1 MATKLQ
7 LITELANTTSKELSS
22 VNKWTEFLSSA
33 AWQYK
38 YSFEDQ
44 VLIYAQ
50 RPDARAC
57 ADFDTWNEKL
67 KRRIN
72 RGAKGI
78 ALLRERGADF
88 YLDHVFDVS
97 DTYRGMRGVDV
108 KLWEYSDKYDDA
120 IIETLENTFGEL
132 KVTTTLTD
140 AIICAAHNAVEDNKA
155 DYLADLKYAK
165 DDSFL
170 ADLDEFNIDVEFQ
183 QTAEASVAYMVMQRL
198 GLHPEEVFDNEEFRH
213 IVDFSSVEAISVL
226 GNAVSEISEQALRE
240 ISSTITAERKK
251 EINQAKIFAENENQ
265 QYNVIKDEKSPQT
278 QIQNERTD
286 NDGRDNIQKRERD
299 TDTELG
305 STEERTPDRKIRDD
319 EKEIPQTEPQKPL
332 LGDDAE
338 RNIDGTPARD
348 RQDSERASGTDDAE
362 NGIVGGS
369 ERETESGEPAEVD
382 RTYEQPQTFRRR
394 GSAETV
400 SSQLSLFDLIEN
412 EDVAVSMAREAERLT
427 NTRPAFSISQE
438 IIDKVLSD
446 GTNEKESLLMISAE
460 FSKNKPLADKVEF
473 LKDHYGIDGKGFIF
487 DERKVTAWWNKD
499 GMRISYGSSTRDNFT
514 QELSWEDV
522 ARRIDELLDID
533 RFAPTDVLIQIPK
546 YLYNRTADRFWDM
559 RRDMNFDE
567 YPELNDLF
575 TDSVYNSTGSY
586 PDNVS
591 RIEAYLKTSKGL
603 NDVNE
608 LMKKICALYDENSDI
623 VRFRGLNNPYR
634 VAQMVE
640 DLYIPRKE
648 YTAENFS
655 YVPPVRFISEDEIDN
670 FFRGGTGMQ
679 DGRYRVYNYFAE
691 HPDKQE
697 RIAFLKKEY
706 GTGGSY
712 NGKRNED
719 HDGKGIR
726 FSRGQLGNPL
736 AEVHIKW
743 NEAEKRIDKLIK
755 QGRYLTE
762 KDIKNIPDYE
772 RNEVAQAIYYAF
784 HNRIQDS
791 QYRPYPS
798 DMDYYGDAMKTIA
811 EKIKSPAQ
819 MEEIFEELNILLSET
834 LPDDRDYEWRIRARD
849 TLEKYMEGN
858 FNLFPG
864 IARPSPNSVKDLKE
878 AMRVI
883 NEYSKEEFEGDEAD
897 FSDLTSV
904 SLAFTETEDGKHF
917 IDVEADL
924 INHKIIRSIDNQ
936 LVEELKYSSL
946 SELIEEE
953 LYGMSFDDLVYFTD
967 EQLAPFY
974 QSPDSLM
981 EEANMLQD
989 FFIYSKADDIAVS
1002 VQNETVVAAD
1012 GENEWKGKEIYDFI
1026 LNEMLAFNEDGTLAD
1041 GLTVPEEMLEFIK
1054 KAGIEKY
1061 GVVIDFINKEP
1072 EHEAFADFFAR
1083 IHAEDDGK
1091 TVALLPLGDFYES
1104 YGADAE
1110 AIAETLG
1117 FQTTHKT
1124 VEGVEYA
1131 LCGFPKH
1138 RLEENVNVL
1147 TEKGFDVILVDDYGN
1162 PHKVISRDKALG
1174 MPESTAPTEIIEEPD
1189 EDAHEET
1196 PEGLRWDEGTA
1207 MRIAQEEWD
1216 KAHRPPV
1223 HRPTYEQRNYN
1234 FMREFAPAVLEG
1246 SVRYALYESKSFM
1259 PIHISRLSEDTIRIA
1274 HTYEQNGDLMYDPEI
1289 IFEID
1294 EDNEALKPLEYRQDN
1309 MGVYQI
1315 VGENVSD
1322 RELSSFAV
1330 QWFKNIRSQGFHL
1343 AQERLEY
1350 ADADI
1355 EVSYN
1360 EKGEIINVEGEE
1372 NAVALYIEENGV
1384 EFPVDETAE
1393 LVGKEITIED
1403 RRFIVDSVNRDFDTV
1418 SLKDI
1423 TFQEGTGFPIFRR
1436 ESIEFVKLALEQQ
1449 KDAEKIVPEFEKVK
1463 PSKVANTVVYP
1474 EMPMAQRTN
1483 FVIDN
1488 DELGYGGAKEKFRK
1502 NMEAIRVL
1510 KECEFEHRLATPEE
1524 QAILS
1529 EYVGWGGLAE
1539 AFDETKSNWANEF
1552 QELYTALSPEE
1563 YEQAR
1568 ASTLTSHYTSPVI
1581 IKSMYKALENMGFS
1595 QGNILEPSCGIGNFM
1610 GLVPESMK
1618 DSKIYGIEIDSIT
1631 GRIAQQLYQR
1641 NSVAIQGYED
1651 TTLPDSFFDVAIGN
1665 VPFGDYKL
1673 SDKKYNKHNFLIHDY
1688 FFAKTLDK
1696 VRHGGVVAFITSS
1709 GTMDKR
1715 NSKVR
1720 QYIAQRADLVGAIRL
1735 PNNAFLK
1742 NAGTEVT
1749 ADILFLQKRDRM
1761 TDIMPDWVHL
1771 GTLENGI
1778 AVNQYFVDNP
1788 DMILGE
1794 MQTVSGP
1801 FGPTPTCMPYDD
1813 VPLSEQLNEAIQ
1825 NIHATITEYEIDDVS
1840 NDEELTIPADPEVR
1854 NFSFTLVDG
1863 DVYFRENSIM
1873 RKVEL
1878 NATAQNR
1885 IKGMIAIRDCVRTL
1899 IEYQTEGYP
1908 DWEIH
1913 KQQEKLNTIYDDFT
1927 KKYGLINSRG
1937 NSMAFSDDSSYFL
1950 LCSLEVLDE
1959 NGELERKADMFTK
1972 RTIGAKTEVTKVDT
1986 SSEALAVSIGE
1997 KAKIDMEL
2005 MSKLTGKTEE
2015 ELYDDL
2021 KGVIFINPHY
2031 EEGSI
2036 YEPKYIPAD
2045 EYLSGNVREKLSVV
2059 KSLAVHDETFNVNV
2073 EALTAVQPKDLT
2085 ASEITVRLGSTWI
2098 PPEDIKQFVFELLSP
2113 GYYARD
2119 KIEVNYSNITG
2130 EWSISNKSYDK
2141 GVKATNT
2148 FGTKRINAYKI
2159 IEESLN
2165 LKDVRIFDYVEDEEG
2180 RKKPVLNKKETM
2192 IAQQKQDLIKAEFD
2206 NWIWKNPDR
2215 RERLTK
2221 LYNEKF
2227 NSNRPRE
2234 YDGSHITFSGMNPEI
2249 VLRKHQE
2256 DAVARIMY
2264 GGNSLLGHVVGA
2276 GKTWTMVAAAMES
2289 KRLGLCNKSLFVV
2302 PNHLTEQWASE
2313 FLQLYPAANILVATK
2328 KDFETKNRK
2337 KFCGRIATGDY
2348 DAVIIGHSQFE
2359 KIPMSVERQIKI
2371 LERQR
2376 QEIMHGIIEAKAQ
2389 KGERFTIKQLEKSRK
2404 SIENKLEKLNDQ
2416 SRKDDVVTFE
2426 EIGVDRIFV
2435 DEAHY
2440 YKNLYLYTKM
2450 RNVGGISQT
2459 EAQKSSDLFM
2469 KTQYLD
2475 ELTGGK
2481 GVIFATGTPVSNSM
2495 VELYTMQ
2502 RYLQYKTLQDHNLQH
2517 FDAWAS
2523 TFGETITAIELAP
2536 EGTGYRAKTRFAK
2549 FFNLPEL
2556 MAMFKDVADIQTA
2569 DMLNLPTPTPH
2580 YKTIAVE
2587 PTEIQKEMVSE
2598 LADRA
2603 EKVRNKMVDP
2613 SVDNMLKITNDGRK
2627 LALDQRLIN
2636 PLLPDDESSKVSACA
2651 KEVFDIWEQTS
2662 DIKGTQLVFCDL
2674 STPKND
2680 GTFNVYSDIR
2690 DKLIANGVPESEI
2703 EFIHNAETEVKKK
2716 ELFSKV
2722 RKGDVRI
2729 LLGSTPKMGAGT
2741 NVQRLLYASHDLDC
2755 PWRPADL
2762 EQRAGRII
2770 RQGNTNPDVHIRRY
2784 VTKDT
2789 FDSYMWQLVENKQ
2802 KFIGQIM
2809 TSKSPVR
2816 SAEDIDEMALS
2827 YAEIKA
2833 LTTGNPYIKEK
2844 MDLDTQVAKLKLIKS
2859 SFMSQKYELE
2869 DKVIKEYPRTIAD
2882 LTERIKGFEGDVAI
2896 AEKYPKQEDVFYP
2909 MTIDGLPYTDKEKAG
2924 TALLERCKK
2933 MTSPEP
2939 TPIGDYRGFS
2949 MDLSFDTTTKVFYVA
2964 LKGHL
2969 SHKVELGTDVFG
2981 NLQRLDNAL
2990 EGLPKRLEVVK
3001 ENLEETKKQFE
3012 TAKVES
3018 QKEFPQEAELQE
3030 KIKRLAEV
3038 EVLLDMDKKDK
3049 EGADLGEPEEN
3060 EIPQKKVVGLER

>member
-1 MATKLQ
+1 
-7 LITELANTTSKELSS
+7 
-22 VNKWTEFLSSA
+22 
-33 AWQYK
+33 
-38 YSFEDQ
+38 
-44 VLIYAQ
+44 
-50 RPDARAC
+50 
-57 ADFDTWNEKL
+57 
-67 KRRIN
+67 
-72 RGAKGI
+72 
-78 ALLRERGADF
+78 
-88 YLDHVFDVS
+88 
-97 DTYRGMRGVDV
+97 
-108 KLWEYSDKYDDA
+108 
-120 IIETLENTFGEL
+120 
-132 KVTTTLTD
+132 
-140 AIICAAHNAVEDNKA
+140 
-155 DYLADLKYAK
+155 
-165 DDSFL
+165 
-170 ADLDEFNIDVEFQ
+170 
-183 QTAEASVAYMVMQRL
+183 
-198 GLHPEEVFDNEEFRH
+198 
-213 IVDFSSVEAISVL
+213 
-226 GNAVSEISEQALRE
+226 
-240 ISSTITAERKK
+240 
-251 EINQAKIFAENENQ
+251 
-265 QYNVIKDEKSPQT
+265 
-278 QIQNERTD
+278 
-286 NDGRDNIQKRERD
+286 
-299 TDTELG
+299 
-305 STEERTPDRKIRDD
+305 
-319 EKEIPQTEPQKPL
+319 
-332 LGDDAE
+332 
-338 RNIDGTPARD
+338 
-348 RQDSERASGTDDAE
+348 
-362 NGIVGGS
+362 
-369 ERETESGEPAEVD
+369 
-382 RTYEQPQTFRRR
+382 
-394 GSAETV
+394 
-400 SSQLSLFDLIEN
+400 
-412 EDVAVSMAREAERLT
+412 
-427 NTRPAFSISQE
+427 
-438 IIDKVLSD
+438 
-446 GTNEKESLLMISAE
+446 
-460 FSKNKPLADKVEF
+460 
-473 LKDHYGIDGKGFIF
+473 
-487 DERKVTAWWNKD
+487 
-499 GMRISYGSSTRDNFT
+499 
-514 QELSWEDV
+514 
-522 ARRIDELLDID
+522 
-533 RFAPTDVLIQIPK
+533 
-546 YLYNRTADRFWDM
+546 
-559 RRDMNFDE
+559 
-567 YPELNDLF
+567 
-575 TDSVYNSTGSY
+575 
-586 PDNVS
+586 
-591 RIEAYLKTSKGL
+591 
-603 NDVNE
+603 
-608 LMKKICALYDENSDI
+608 
-623 VRFRGLNNPYR
+623 
-634 VAQMVE
+634 
-640 DLYIPRKE
+640 
-648 YTAENFS
+648 
-655 YVPPVRFISEDEIDN
+655 
-670 FFRGGTGMQ
+670 
-679 DGRYRVYNYFAE
+679 
-691 HPDKQE
+691 
-697 RIAFLKKEY
+697 
-706 GTGGSY
+706 
-712 NGKRNED
+712 
-719 HDGKGIR
+719 
-726 FSRGQLGNPL
+726 
-736 AEVHIKW
+736 
-743 NEAEKRIDKLIK
+743 
-755 QGRYLTE
+755 
-762 KDIKNIPDYE
+762 
-772 RNEVAQAIYYAF
+772 
-784 HNRIQDS
+784 
-791 QYRPYPS
+791 
-798 DMDYYGDAMKTIA
+798 
-811 EKIKSPAQ
+811 
-819 MEEIFEELNILLSET
+819 
-834 LPDDRDYEWRIRARD
+834 
-849 TLEKYMEGN
+849 
-858 FNLFPG
+858 
-864 IARPSPNSVKDLKE
+864 
-878 AMRVI
+878 
-883 NEYSKEEFEGDEAD
+883 
-897 FSDLTSV
+897 
-904 SLAFTETEDGKHF
+904 
-917 IDVEADL
+917 
-924 INHKIIRSIDNQ
+924 
-936 LVEELKYSSL
+936 
-946 SELIEEE
+946 
-953 LYGMSFDDLVYFTD
+953 
-967 EQLAPFY
+967 
-974 QSPDSLM
+974 
-981 EEANMLQD
+981 
-989 FFIYSKADDIAVS
+989 
-1002 VQNETVVAAD
+1002 
-1012 GENEWKGKEIYDFI
+1012 
-1026 LNEMLAFNEDGTLAD
+1026 
-1041 GLTVPEEMLEFIK
+1041 
-1054 KAGIEKY
+1054 
-1061 GVVIDFINKEP
+1061 
-1072 EHEAFADFFAR
+1072 
-1083 IHAEDDGK
+1083 
-1091 TVALLPLGDFYES
+1091 
-1104 YGADAE
+1104 
-1110 AIAETLG
+1110 
-1117 FQTTHKT
+1117 
-1124 VEGVEYA
+1124 
-1131 LCGFPKH
+1131 
-1138 RLEENVNVL
+1138 
-1147 TEKGFDVILVDDYGN
+1147 
-1162 PHKVISRDKALG
+1162 
-1174 MPESTAPTEIIEEPD
+1174 
-1189 EDAHEET
+1189 
-1196 PEGLRWDEGTA
+1196 
-1207 MRIAQEEWD
+1207 
-1216 KAHRPPV
+1216 
-1223 HRPTYEQRNYN
+1223 
-1234 FMREFAPAVLEG
+1234 
-1246 SVRYALYESKSFM
+1246 
-1259 PIHISRLSEDTIRIA
+1259 
-1274 HTYEQNGDLMYDPEI
+1274 
-1289 IFEID
+1289 
-1294 EDNEALKPLEYRQDN
+1294 
-1309 MGVYQI
+1309 
-1315 VGENVSD
+1315 
-1322 RELSSFAV
+1322 
-1330 QWFKNIRSQGFHL
+1330 
-1343 AQERLEY
+1343 
-1350 ADADI
+1350 
-1355 EVSYN
+1355 
-1360 EKGEIINVEGEE
+1360 
-1372 NAVALYIEENGV
+1372 
-1384 EFPVDETAE
+1384 
-1393 LVGKEITIED
+1393 
-1403 RRFIVDSVNRDFDTV
+1403 
-1418 SLKDI
+1418 
-1423 TFQEGTGFPIFRR
+1423 
-1436 ESIEFVKLALEQQ
+1436 
-1449 KDAEKIVPEFEKVK
+1449 
-1463 PSKVANTVVYP
+1463 
-1474 EMPMAQRTN
+1474 
-1483 FVIDN
+1483 
-1488 DELGYGGAKEKFRK
+1488 
-1502 NMEAIRVL
+1502 
-1510 KECEFEHRLATPEE
+1510 
-1524 QAILS
+1524 
-1529 EYVGWGGLAE
+1529 
-1539 AFDETKSNWANEF
+1539 
-1552 QELYTALSPEE
+1552 
-1563 YEQAR
+1563 
-1568 ASTLTSHYTSPVI
+1568 
-1581 IKSMYKALENMGFS
+1581 
-1595 QGNILEPSCGIGNFM
+1595 
-1610 GLVPESMK
+1610 
-1618 DSKIYGIEIDSIT
+1618 
-1631 GRIAQQLYQR
+1631 
-1641 NSVAIQGYED
+1641 
-1651 TTLPDSFFDVAIGN
+1651 
-1665 VPFGDYKL
+1665 
-1673 SDKKYNKHNFLIHDY
+1673 
-1688 FFAKTLDK
+1688 
-1696 VRHGGVVAFITSS
+1696 
-1709 GTMDKR
+1709 MDKR

-1801 FGPTPTCMPYDD
+1801 FGPTPTCMPYED

-1825 NIHATITEYEIDDVS
+1825 NIHATITEYEFDDVS
-1840 NDEELTIPADPEVR
+1840 NDEELTIPADPDVR

-1908 DWEIH
+1908 DWEIQ

-2031 EEGSI
+2031 EEGGI
-2036 YEPKYIPAD
+2036 YEPKYLPAD
-2045 EYLSGNVREKLSVV
+2045 EYLSGNVREKLSVA
-2059 KSLAVHDETFNVNV
+2059 KALAVHDETFNVNV

-2098 PPEDIKQFVFELLSP
+2098 PQEDIQEFVYELLSP
-2113 GYYARD
+2113 GWYARD
-2119 KIEVNYSNITG
+2119 KIEVKYSNITG

-2180 RKKPVLNKKETM
+2180 KKKPVLNKKETM

-2215 RERLTK
+2215 RERLTR
-2221 LYNEKF
+2221 LYNERF

-2234 YDGSHITFSGMNPEI
+2234 YDGSHITFNGMNPEI

-2359 KIPMSVERQIKI
+2359 KIPMSFERQVAI
-2371 LERQR
+2371 LERQKT
-2376 QEIMHGIIEAKAQ
+2376 EIMHGIIEAKSQNA
-2389 KGERFTIKQLEKSRK
+2389 ERFTIKQLEKSK
-2404 SIENKLEKLNDQ
+2404 KAIENKLAKLNDQ

-2426 EIGVDRIFV
+2426 ELGVDRIFV

-2450 RNVGGISQT
+2450 RNVGGIAQT

-2502 RYLQYKTLQDHNLQH
+2502 RYLQYNTLREHNLQH

-2627 LALDQRLIN
+2627 LALDQRLMN

-2882 LTERIKGFEGDVAI
+2882 LTERIKGFEGDIAI

-2909 MTIDGLPYTDKEKAG
+2909 MTIDGLAYHDKEKAG

-2949 MDLSFDTTTKVFYVA
+2949 MDLSFDTTTKVFYVS